1 MKTIHK
7 GKIAP
12 MMAPKPLLTYF
23 TPQVLRPLLKTKL
36 RMLRMKIAF
45 HCFPFGQDAFLYT
58 KKATKS
64 IPAINCLMPA
74 SCKAGMCFTP
84 SFEAIQVVPQK
95 KLIQHKAK
103 MGNPMVLIRD
113 KKAFFILVFTGLI
126 SIFGL
131 KKIFSKVSISELNF
145 DAIEAKYGTFSVQ
158 HTFNLSGLGKDKQD
172 LESWKEI
179 VVLV

>member
-1 MKTIHK
+1 M
-7 GKIAP
+7 
-12 MMAPKPLLTYF
+12 
-23 TPQVLRPLLKTKL
+23 
-36 RMLRMKIAF
+36 
-45 HCFPFGQDAFLYT
+45 
-58 KKATKS
+58 
-64 IPAINCLMPA
+64 
-74 SCKAGMCFTP
+74 
-84 SFEAIQVVPQK
+84 VPQK

-113 KKAFFILVFTGLI
+113 KKAFFILVFTVLI

-158 HTFNLSGLGKDKQD
+158 HIFNLSGLGKDKQD